1 MKKIKIILITL
12 GILISVF
19 SIIELTSVYRLKKL
33 ESFYR
38 SEISK
43 NIPLGSSLDDV
54 ETFLK
59 NFEGVYSV
67 LPYSP
72 FPDIEASWSIR
83 YRTNRKFPSVLLIDM
98 NFQYELSIV
107 FLFNEERKLISVEFC
122 YA

>member
-43 NIPLGSSLDDV
+43 NIPLGSSIDDV
-54 ETFLK
+54 VTFLK

-72 FPDIEASWSIR
+72 FPDIEASWSIS